1 MRFSSDA
8 TVTSRG
14 FSASYV
20 AVYPFDGEGVDEMES
35 DSSEMTPFPG
45 YLQSVIVSAESY
57 GNENEDNEN
66 EDNENEDDYDE
77 YDRYISHRRGIKY
90 PMNRI

>member
-1 MRFSSDA
+1 MTFK
-8 TVTSRG
+8 G

-20 AVYPFDGEGVDEMES
+20 AVYPFDEGGGIDEMES

-45 YLQSVIVSAESY
+45 YLQSVMVSAETF

-66 EDNENEDDYDE
+66 EDSDTE
-77 YDRYISHRRGIKY
+77 YEEYEHYNNHHRSNKY
-90 PMNRI
+90 PENRI